1 MTFAFFTPFTP
12 NANDVYKHHD
22 PVPVPVFSSA
32 VASRTDKI
40 INKYHNSFE

>member
-22 PVPVPVFSSA
+22 PVPIFSSA